1 MTDTLFISETKLKQ
15 FTDLNNNV
23 DSVIIKN
30 AIREAQDIQIQRLLG
45 TKLYNR
51 LIEGVKADDLT
62 DDETALM
69 NNYVA
74 DAEVYWAYYYALD
87 AIYLRPRNNGLI
99 RPEGGENSI
108 GVDLTYYDR
117 KRNTIKKKAEWYS
130 ELLATYLLDN
140 QSTFPLLNQNSK
152 LYEKSPDYGSQYNGS
167 PFVMRSNSRGQ
178 IQGYYRGLRM
188 TDSSRGGVP
197 FGYPCEDC

>member
-51 LIEGVKADDLT
+51 LIDGIKNEDLT
-62 DDETALM
+62 DDETALL

-87 AIYLRPRNNGLI
+87 AVYLRPRNNGLI

-108 GVDLTYYDR
+108 GVDLTFYDR
-117 KRNTIKKKAEWYS
+117 KRNTIRKKAEWYS
-130 ELLATYLLDN
+130 ELLATYLFDN
-140 QSTFPLLNQNSK
+140 QSTFPLLNQNGK
-152 LYEKSPDYGSQYNGS
+152 LYEKDPDYGSQYGRS
-167 PFVMRSNSRGQ
+167 PFVMRNTSRGQ
-178 IQGYYRGLRM
+178 IQGYYRGLKM
-188 TDSSRGGVP
+188 ADGSRGGVP
-197 FGYPCEDC
+197 FGSPCEDC